1 MDSDVIGAF
10 IIGTTCKEL
19 VHELERK
26 TPTST
31 SQLLDIATNFT
42 SREEAVGAI
51 FSDGKAKEKEKE
63 EATKASASRDPKK
76 KKGRKG
82 SRVSRT
88 TTLSLWRIA
97 RTPSNPLLHPAS
109 STRC

>member
-31 SQLLDIATNFT
+31 SQLLNITTNFA
-42 SREEAVGAI
+42 SREEVVGAI
-51 FSDGKAKEKEKE
+51 FSNDKAKGKEKE
-63 EATKASASRDPKK
+63 EATKASASQDPKKK

-82 SRVSRT
+82 K
-88 TTLSLWRIA
+88 
-97 RTPSNPLLHPAS
+97 
-109 STRC
+109 